1 MVKVDMGSMSAQS
14 TSVSS
19 SVSSRVTALN
29 QGVMALNDFLGADN
43 LQGNAYSSAK
53 QYAASVL
60 TPLLQASI
68 LYSECVSEKTS
79 SLERLY
85 ASYCSES
92 LDSEELEAQIRQYES
107 SMRSA
112 LNTYRILSR
121 DPDSD
126 PALRNSVLGTIN
138 TMQPQVNQLRE
149 KLRKLYQFNTASAR
163 SFESISSLE
172 TTLMSGLNQ
181 VKQSFSNYNP
191 ATGFVPPKDM
201 TWVETVNSQWKKREE
216 VVKAY
221 HVAVNKVKNGQDLT
235 DADVVAIAAYVKKY
249 PNIELPEQ
257 VKSAYPINEF
267 IENYG
272 VSALAGLGVDELTG
286 KLYYKYIG
294 ETVEE
299 GIINRGVNFALQNAG
314 YIYANRYSITNS
326 VGKIIGKIPGA
337 THEAIVRESAESV
350 AKYSVKAGVVNAV
363 LGEAISFGP
372 GVLVGA
378 GINMASGDTA
388 EEAWGKEIVTGATT
402 AVITPIATVGVTT
415 VLTGIGVIATG
426 ASLPAAAVVGV
437 GIAVGIGV
445 NMVNDWLREEF
456 PEVKEF
462 EDNVGEAVVDGWNN
476 LCNTASDTLSFI
488 NPFD

>member
-1 MVKVDMGSMSAQS
+1 
-14 TSVSS
+14 
-19 SVSSRVTALN
+19 
-29 QGVMALNDFLGADN
+29 
-43 LQGNAYSSAK
+43 
-53 QYAASVL
+53 
-60 TPLLQASI
+60 
-68 LYSECVSEKTS
+68 
-79 SLERLY
+79 
-85 ASYCSES
+85 
-92 LDSEELEAQIRQYES
+92 
-107 SMRSA
+107 MRSA

-138 TMQPQVNQLRE
+138 TMQPQLNQLRE

-172 TTLMSGLNQ
+172 TALMSGFNR
-181 VKQSFSNYNP
+181 VKQSFSNYAP

-216 VVKAY
+216 VVQGYQTALK
-221 HVAVNKVKNGQDLT
+221 KLQRGQDLT

-326 VGKIIGKIPGA
+326 AGKIIGKIPGE
-337 THEAIVRESAESV
+337 TQEAIIKESGEIVS
-350 AKYSVKAGVVNAV
+350 KYSAKAWFVNGI
-363 LGEAISFGP
+363 LGEAVSLGP
-372 GVLVGA
+372 GLLVGV
-378 GINMASGDTA
+378 GFNMYFGDTA
-388 EEAWGKEIVTGATT
+388 EVAWGKEITTGLVTT
-402 AVITPIATVGVTT
+402 AITGVLAVAGVSNPIGW
-415 VLTGIGVIATG
+415 
-426 ASLPAAAVVGV
+426 

-445 NMVNDWLREEF
+445 NMANDWLREEF

-476 LCNTASDTLSFI
+476 LCNTASNTFSFI

>member
-1 MVKVDMGSMSAQS
+1 M
-14 TSVSS
+14 
-19 SVSSRVTALN
+19 
-29 QGVMALNDFLGADN
+29 
-43 LQGNAYSSAK
+43 
-53 QYAASVL
+53 
-60 TPLLQASI
+60 
-68 LYSECVSEKTS
+68 
-79 SLERLY
+79 
-85 ASYCSES
+85 
-92 LDSEELEAQIRQYES
+92 
-107 SMRSA
+107 
-112 LNTYRILSR
+112 
-121 DPDSD
+121 
-126 PALRNSVLGTIN
+126 
-138 TMQPQVNQLRE
+138 
-149 KLRKLYQFNTASAR
+149 
-163 SFESISSLE
+163 
-172 TTLMSGLNQ
+172 
-181 VKQSFSNYNP
+181 
-191 ATGFVPPKDM
+191 
-201 TWVETVNSQWKKREE
+201 
-216 VVKAY
+216 
-221 HVAVNKVKNGQDLT
+221 T